1 MVIDGKYLFSVD
13 FMAVRALTAST
24 TLKQLFFKRPLCCY
38 LLITHTLLTCDS
50 ASVSSALDSRSGTKV
65 AIKKLYRPFQ
75 SELFAKRAY
84 RELRLLKHMKH
95 ENVRHVARPK
105 FKGPAA
111 PSHLRLVPA
120 GVTCVSA
127 PQVIG
132 LLDVFTADLSL
143 DAFHDL

>member
-1 MVIDGKYLFSVD
+1 MSSQSTQIRYFLLHCQRPKWKTWPRAAAHQKASLLFHDHNS
-13 FMAVRALTAST
+13 
-24 TLKQLFFKRPLCCY
+24 
-38 LLITHTLLTCDS
+38 HTLTC
-50 ASVSSALDSRSGTKV
+50 VSSALSSALDTRSGVKV

-95 ENVRHVARPK
+95 ENVRHITWAK

-111 PSHLRLVPA
+111 QSPLWLVPA
-120 GVTCVSA
+120 GVICVPA